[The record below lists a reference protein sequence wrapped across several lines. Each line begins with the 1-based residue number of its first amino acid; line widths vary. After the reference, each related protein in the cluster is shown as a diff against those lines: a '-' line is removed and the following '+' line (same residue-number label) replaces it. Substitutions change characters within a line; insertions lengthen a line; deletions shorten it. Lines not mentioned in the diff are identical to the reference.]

1 MWLIDPTAEYIEVW
15 RRENDAFVHDGVY
28 GPADSF
34 QSVVLRATV
43 NCAHIFAEA

>member
-15 RRENDAFVHDGVY
+15 RRENDVFVHDGVY

-34 QSVVLRATV
+34 QSAVLRATV
-43 NCAHIFAEA
+43 NCASIFGES